1 MKLFLNIKLIG
12 LFLVLSIGLMG
23 NAAVV
28 DSLTTVAYDPKIVSE
43 YLNGTASEAMPM
55 MKLMMQVVA
64 ILFVGI
70 FLWRIS
76 AVFNRKKVSRRQ
88 DMFSDSRFQ
97 KHWRNK

>member
-1 MKLFLNIKLIG
+1 MRLKIKHIAV
-12 LFLVLSIGLMG
+12 FFVLGWMSNSFAIELDTLAQE
-23 NAAVV
+23 NL
-28 DSLTTVAYDPKIVSE
+28 SYDPEVIRQ
-43 YLNGTASEAMPM
+43 YLSGTASEAMPM

-76 AVFNRKKVSRRQ
+76 AVFSRRNVSKRQ

-97 KHWRNK
+97 KHWRKK

>member
-1 MKLFLNIKLIG
+1 MINTLISY
-12 LFLVLSIGLMG
+12 LLQL
-23 NAAVV
+23 
-28 DSLTTVAYDPKIVSE
+28 DSLNNLQTEWEGLTYDPTIVQT

-76 AVFNRKKVSRRQ
+76 AVFSRKQKNRKQ
-88 DMFSDSRFQ
+88 DIFRNTRFQ
-97 KHWRNK
+97 KHWRKN